1 MREIRCVVAD
11 KKLVETLDALDG
23 LTLEP
28 PVVIRAAEG
37 LSGEHHHVV
46 VRQEGRLVAAPHVDL
61 FVANAKKAGAKTI
74 NARQLSQ
81 HMKMGGFSAH
91 AYSYHLHKLIADK
104 VLKRTKQQGIYE
116 VV

>member
-46 VRQEGRLVAAPHVDL
+46 HHEGRPMAAPHVDL
-61 FVANAKKAGAKTI
+61 FIANAKKAGAKTI

-104 VLKRTKQQGIYE
+104 ALKRTKQQGIYE